1 MALWRSWR
9 ALPALDRRLVREAA
23 PLVLAVRL
31 ALWLLPFRLIV
42 AALGRLPVQRGRH
55 APSARR
61 VALAVA
67 TASRYVPCASCLTQ
81 ALAAQALLRRYR
93 HPAELRIG
101 VARPAGRRL
110 AAHAWVVCAGA
121 VVIGD
126 TGDLAAFRTL
136 APSR

>member
-1 MALWRSWR
+1 MAR

-31 ALWLLPFRLIV
+31 GLWLLPFRWL
-42 AALGRLPVQRGRH
+42 AALVERVPEQGGPH

-67 TASRYVPCASCLTQ
+67 TASRYVPSASCPTQ

-93 HPAELRIG
+93 HPASLRIG
-101 VARPAGRRL
+101 VARPSGRRL
-110 AAHAWVVCAGA
+110 AAHAWVECAGA

-126 TGDLAAFRTL
+126 TGDLSAFRPL